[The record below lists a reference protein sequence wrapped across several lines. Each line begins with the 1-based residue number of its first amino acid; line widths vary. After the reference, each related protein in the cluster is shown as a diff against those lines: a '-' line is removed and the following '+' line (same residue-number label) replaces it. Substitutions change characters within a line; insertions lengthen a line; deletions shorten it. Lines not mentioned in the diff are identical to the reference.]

1 MFGVIN
7 NVLSDSIRFRHAFII
22 CGVISH
28 CCMRPG
34 GKRLADPGA
43 LGALLSLEIGP
54 QPRVVPL
61 LSLFV

>member
-7 NVLSDSIRFRHAFII
+7 NALSDSIRFRHAFII
-22 CGVISH
+22 CSVISH

-43 LGALLSLEIGP
+43 LDELLSLEIGR
-54 QPRVVPL
+54 QPSVVPF
-61 LSLFV
+61 LSLSV